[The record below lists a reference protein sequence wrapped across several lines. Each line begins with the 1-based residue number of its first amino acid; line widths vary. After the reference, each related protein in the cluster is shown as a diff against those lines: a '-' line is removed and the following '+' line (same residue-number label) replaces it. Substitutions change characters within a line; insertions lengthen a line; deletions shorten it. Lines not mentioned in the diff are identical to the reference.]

1 MMSFWSVGPF
11 HKGIVYPGIH
21 IFGGSGW
28 PMSLRRWHCVVCID
42 PVGVRIPA
50 VAATKMNVEMTPCTE
65 GAPMV
70 LTGREWKTS
79 S

>member
-1 MMSFWSVGPF
+1 MADV
-11 HKGIVYPGIH
+11 VNE
-21 IFGGSGW
+21 
-28 PMSLRRWHCVVCID
+28 LALVVCID

-50 VAATKMNVEMTPCTE
+50 VAAKKMHVGKAPCTE

>member
-1 MMSFWSVGPF
+1 MAG
-11 HKGIVYPGIH
+11 
-21 IFGGSGW
+21 
-28 PMSLRRWHCVVCID
+28 VVKALALVVFID

-50 VAATKMNVEMTPCTE
+50 VAATKVNIGKAPCTE

-79 S
+79 SL